1 MAQTPSL
8 RPEEAYEAI
17 ESLLAEGVPPTHL
30 AVRDRV
36 GGRGSHPVISRYIS
50 DWYSKNGPTFAAKV
64 VAARQHDPVADVVG
78 QMRQAAVEAANIVSD
93 EERKRREALE
103 RREEQLQEAQ
113 QAMEMRERSLLE
125 QSEKLADREASL
137 ERLIAELRAD
147 KASLSDQLHQAQS
160 QVGLLNAE
168 LHRAHEGHAANG
180 LEADATR
187 DKLLAQVASLEVRVA
202 ELAAR
207 EQSAKQAAD
216 VAREAEQKALDA
228 LSAWNESEHVRR
240 QQAAEALERAVHQN
254 TQLTTSF
261 RADLER
267 VMAES
272 SSREQTLAAELRAAL
287 LELSSAKEK
296 VAGLESHRELL
307 ATVKAQLAAVQAERD
322 KAQATVLDLVA
333 SLKELT
339 KQDAGSRATD

>member
-8 RPEEAYEAI
+8 RPEEAYAAI
-17 ESLLAEGVPPTHL
+17 EALLAAGVPPTHL
-30 AVRDRV
+30 AVREHV

-50 DWYSKNGPTFAAKV
+50 EWYSENGPTFAAKV
-64 VAARQHDPVADVVG
+64 LATRQHNPVADVAA
-78 QMRQAAVEAANIVSD
+78 QMLQAGVDAAKIVSD
-93 EERKRREALE
+93 AHRERGEALD

-147 KASLSDQLHQAQS
+147 KASLSDQLHQTQS
-160 QVGLLNAE
+160 QVGMLNAE

-202 ELAAR
+202 DLAAR
-207 EQSAKQAAD
+207 EQFARQAAD
-216 VAREAEQKALDA
+216 VAREAEQKALAA

-272 SSREQTLAAELRAAL
+272 SGREQAQAAELQAAL
-287 LELSSAKEK
+287 RELSSAKEK
-296 VAGLESHRELL
+296 VVGLESHVEVL
-307 ATVKAQLAAVQAERD
+307 ATVKAQLAAVQDERD
-322 KAQATVLDLVA
+322 KAQAAVLDLVA
-333 SLKELT
+333 SLKQLT
-339 KQDAGSRATD
+339 KQHAGSRAAE